1 MIYALAITGPTAS
14 GKTALSIEIAQKLG
28 CEIISSD
35 SMQIYKY
42 MDIGTAK
49 ATEEERRLVPHH
61 LLDIITPDIKY
72 SANDYRTDAIRVAK
86 EIDARGKNVL
96 FVGGTGLYISTL
108 IRQPQT
114 DTVPKADSE
123 YQKLALEKIK
133 TQEDIDMLWERLNS
147 VDPISALSI
156 HKNNVRRVI
165 RALEIYD
172 KTGKPKSY
180 FDALSKTEAPDI
192 KLGVITID
200 FHSRE
205 NLYRRVDMRVD
216 EMMMSGLVGEARFLY
231 ENGYLDKDSTAYQAI
246 GYKELF
252 EYFEG
257 GCTLSEAAENIKLAS
272 RRYAKRQLTWFRHQV
287 DAVRI
292 YADGEDGVMKS
303 FDTLSSLAVSWA
315 RDIYGKLRRDT

>member
-14 GKTALSIEIAQKLG
+14 GKTALSIEIAKKLG

-114 DTVPKADSE
+114 DTVPKSDSE

-133 TQEDIDMLWERLNS
+133 TQEDIDTLWEKLNS
-147 VDPISALSI
+147 VDPISASSI

-200 FHSRE
+200 FHNRE

-216 EMMMSGLVGEARFLY
+216 EMMDSGLVGEARFLY

-257 GCTLSEAAENIKLAS
+257 GCTLSEAAESIKLSS